1 MTINIVCNTQT
12 VAYDISS
19 PGSCITI
26 VSTSGQPSMPVHG
39 YFEIAFAH
47 GYQAALF
54 SAELAVHLGVSEMGS
69 LEVACVQSAQAQI
82 LVNYAELLD
91 VELCEIDECRVHVDF
106 KCRAQRSALDAAT
119 ITARLDESF
128 ARNTANSIAMDLTRK
143 LLSMSGCSAFKDAT
157 PDELTTVKQHT
168 AFQCVKYA
176 ALNNAFTAELIL
188 TGSPANRVER
198 LSVTL
203 FVKGGKTAGIA
214 RRNFMNLMH
223 SSAIGCPVL
232 LTENGVNIDKVNYP
246 AGQEDDHGDVH
257 REDSRE
263 YYVYALQKSCA
274 AQIQQIITSTHSSS
288 GLPFDTHAMVIVKKV
303 CNELLSA
310 LLSKGNM

>member
-1 MTINIVCNTQT
+1 MTVGIICNTQT

-19 PGSCITI
+19 PNSCITV
-26 VSTSGQPSMPVHG
+26 VSTSGQPSMPAHG

-47 GYQAALF
+47 RYQAALF
-54 SAELAVHLGVSEMGS
+54 SDELAAHLGVSEMGS
-69 LEVACVQSAQAQI
+69 LDVACVQSAQVQI
-82 LVNYAELLD
+82 LVNYMELLD
-91 VELCEIDECRVHVDF
+91 VALCSADECRVQVDF
-106 KCRAQRSALDAAT
+106 RCRVQRSALDTST
-119 ITARLDESF
+119 ISARLDENF
-128 ARNTANSIAMDLTRK
+128 AKSTANNIAADLTRK
-143 LLSMSGCSAFKDAT
+143 LLSMAGCSAFKDAT
-157 PDELTTVKQHT
+157 PDELTTVKQRAT
-168 AFQCVKYA
+168 FQCIRYA

-203 FVKGGKTAGIA
+203 LVRGSKTAGIA
-214 RRNFMNLMH
+214 RRNFMNLMR

-232 LTENGVNIDKVNYP
+232 LTENGVDIDKVDCT
-246 AGQEDDHGDVH
+246 GGHEGDHEDVH

-263 YYVYALQKSCA
+263 YYVYALQKGCA
-274 AQIQQIITSTHSSS
+274 AQIMQIITADNSGSS
-288 GLPFDTHAMVIVKKV
+288 FDTHAMVIVKKV

>member
-1 MTINIVCNTQT
+1 MTVGIVCNTQT

-26 VSTSGQPSMPVHG
+26 VSTSVQPSMPVHG
-39 YFEIAFAH
+39 YFEIAFAR

-54 SAELAVHLGVSEMGS
+54 SEELAAHLGVSDMGS
-69 LEVACVQSAQAQI
+69 LEVACVQGAQAQI

-91 VELCEIDECRVHVDF
+91 VELCGTDECRVQVDF
-106 KCRAQRSALDAAT
+106 KCRAQRSA
-119 ITARLDESF
+119 LDESF

-157 PDELTTVKQHT
+157 PDELTAVKQRT
-168 AFQCVKYA
+168 ASQCVKYA

-203 FVKGGKTAGIA
+203 LVRGDKTAGIY
-214 RRNFMNLMH
+214 
-223 SSAIGCPVL
+223 
-232 LTENGVNIDKVNYP
+232 K
-246 AGQEDDHGDVH
+246 
-257 REDSRE
+257 
-263 YYVYALQKSCA
+263 
-274 AQIQQIITSTHSSS
+274 
-288 GLPFDTHAMVIVKKV
+288 
-303 CNELLSA
+303 
-310 LLSKGNM
+310 